1 MASYEETRIY
11 ASGYESEDK
20 KESYIYITIVNE
32 KGELEEI
39 RKERSELEKIIYDL
53 IEEKKK
59 RRPTTTSEIARQGL
73 DYIKKDSKTIEDYIS
88 STNEDVTQ
96 EVDYLG
102 PNILGMYDPVNDKVY
117 VLKGLDPYLKEW
129 VKAHEYAHRRR
140 AYTGESQDERL
151 VDAEASAT
159 VGYNALPGRN

>member
-1 MASYEETRIY
+1 MASYEETTIY
-11 ASGYESEDK
+11 ASKYESEDK

-39 RKERSELEKIIYDL
+39 RKDRSELEETIDKL

-59 RRPTTTSEIARQGL
+59 GRPTTTSEIARQGL
-73 DYIKKDSKTIEDYIS
+73 DYIKNDSKTIEDYVS
-88 STNEDVTQ
+88 STNEEVT
-96 EVDYLG
+96 EEREDLG
-102 PNILGMYDPVNDKVY
+102 PNVLGMYDPVKDKVY
-117 VLKGLDPYLKEW
+117 ILKGLDPYLKEW

-151 VDAEASAT
+151 VDAEASAN